1 MQEAQE
7 MWVQPLGQ
15 EDALEKE
22 MATHPSILSGK
33 SYGQRST
40 AGYSPWPLRVRQDW
54 ATEPVARARTHTH
67 TFLQLP
73 GSSDCCT
80 LSTVRTCCSGFPGSS
95 VGEESACSAG
105 SPSLIPWLGRSPGGG
120 HGSPLQHPCLEN
132 PQGQRSRAGCS
143 PWGRRE
149 PDKTEHST
157 VIAVCL
163 LSSPF
168 LTNGF
173 TADSLSP
180 LHHYAGETEGALWLV
195 SGSRK
200 STYRNDAEI
209 LLCFKTL
216 TWLEE
221 IHELFFL
228 RKG

>member
-1 MQEAQE
+1 MDREAQRAI
-7 MWVQPLGQ
+7 VHG
-15 EDALEKE
+15 
-22 MATHPSILSGK
+22 LSE
-33 SYGQRST
+33 S
-40 AGYSPWPLRVRQDW
+40 DM
-54 ATEPVARARTHTH
+54 TELLSLSRARTHTHTHTHTH

-80 LSTVRTCCSGFPGSS
+80 LSIVRTCCSGFPGSS

-120 HGSPLQHPCLEN
+120 HGSPLQHPCLN

-180 LHHYAGETEGALWLV
+180 LHHYAGETEGAL
-195 SGSRK
+195 
-200 STYRNDAEI
+200 
-209 LLCFKTL
+209 
-216 TWLEE
+216 
-221 IHELFFL
+221 
-228 RKG
+228 